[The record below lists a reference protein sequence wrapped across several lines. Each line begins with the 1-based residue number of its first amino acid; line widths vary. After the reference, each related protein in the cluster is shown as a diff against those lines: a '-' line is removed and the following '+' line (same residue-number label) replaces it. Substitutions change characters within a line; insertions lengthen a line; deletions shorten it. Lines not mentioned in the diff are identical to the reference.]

1 MTDPIRKAYLAQLA
15 EILAGSVSRDEFWRF
30 SDAYERGRAA
40 AWRHG
45 QKISIPTDSMEQ
57 EFQNYHRMGYNKGR
71 ADLLAEQQAHPPA
84 QPERGE
90 RALRQLL
97 ALWYSGPGLL
107 YTDDGELQ
115 DNSKHPCIDFLRDS
129 PETLAEKMRER
140 AQPAITDARVAQL
153 EAALR
158 SLIAVTADG
167 NTSRVVGMMLD
178 NARALLERK

>member
-1 MTDPIRKAYLAQLA
+1 MTDPIREAFEQRWIGDDCPSDHRHTLRRNAFDEYADSPIHDLWVAYQ
-15 EILAGSVSRDEFWRF
+15 W
-30 SDAYERGRAA
+30 
-40 AWRHG
+40 
-45 QKISIPTDSMEQ
+45 
-57 EFQNYHRMGYNKGR
+57 GR